1 MRMAVQA
8 RRVRDAKVFRRL
20 EQSYLLQAEHSTGEL
35 ERDGLL
41 NLARSFGYAA
51 EQIERRA
58 LVSKTLVICALAAL
72 VLFAV
77 LYIP

>member
-1 MRMAVQA
+1 M
-8 RRVRDAKVFRRL
+8 RDAKVFRRL
-20 EQSYLLQAEHSTGEL
+20 EQSYLLQAGHSTGEL

-41 NLARSFGYAA
+41 NLARSFGCAA

-58 LVSKTLVICALAAL
+58 LLRVTLVICALAAL